1 MNLETRIC
9 RSRRVNLPIPSAG
22 VPAIGPEGSIY
33 IGNSPARRNLAAPQN
48 PELPPIT
55 GDIQKFPARRLDLLA
70 RDAVHAASDR
80 AKNVSVN
87 GAGWSSDVKEIEVK
101 QIGLLIEQTRTAAVI
116 AVSDGHLAAATWTT
130 LTGYLTAAESAS
142 SLCTPNFA
150 VAHQNLQQADSLL

>member
-101 QIGLLIEQTRTAAVI
+101 QTRLLIEQTRTAAVI

-130 LTGYLTAAESAS
+130 IDSYLTAAESAL
-142 SLCTPNFA
+142 SLFTPDFA
-150 VAHQNLQQADSLL
+150 VSHQNLQQADRLL